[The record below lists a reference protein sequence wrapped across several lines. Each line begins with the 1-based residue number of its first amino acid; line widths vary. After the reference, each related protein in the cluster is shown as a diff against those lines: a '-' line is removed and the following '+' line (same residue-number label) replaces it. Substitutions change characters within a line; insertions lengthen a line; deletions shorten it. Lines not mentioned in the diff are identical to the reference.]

1 VSTKMAYTRNL
12 RNLGKLRPARSCI
25 IRTPASPRGM
35 LSTFY
40 FNRLYSQTCFR
51 FGYVEFSTIAE
62 AIAAKNALHEKM
74 VDGREINIDFATPR
88 VERPR
93 ASFDDR
99 AKKYGDVESAPSD
112 TIFVGNISFEATY
125 DHIKEAFE
133 QYGTITR
140 ISLPTDRETGTPK
153 GFGYVGFSSVE
164 EATEALTALKGA
176 EIGGRPVRLDFAQ
189 ARTDD
194 GGAPRGGRGGGGRG
208 GFDRGGRGG
217 GRGFGGGRGRGGFDR
232 GGRGG
237 GRGFGGD
244 RGGRGRGGGSFNR
257 GGFGDFQ
264 GKKTSF

>member
-1 VSTKMAYTRNL
+1 M
-12 RNLGKLRPARSCI
+12 I
-25 IRTPASPRGM
+25 
-35 LSTFY
+35 
-40 FNRLYSQTCFR
+40 
-51 FGYVEFSTIAE
+51 
-62 AIAAKNALHEKM
+62 
-74 VDGREINIDFATPR
+74 DGREVNIDYATPR
-88 VERPR
+88 VDRPR
-93 ASFDDR
+93 PSNDDR

-140 ISLPTDRETGTPK
+140 ISLPTDRESGTPK

-164 EATEALTALKGA
+164 EATEALNALKGV

-189 ARTDD
+189 ARVDD
-194 GGAPRGGRGGGGRG
+194 GGARGGRGG
-208 GFDRGGRGG
+208 GGRGG
-217 GRGFGGGRGRGGFDR
+217 GRGFGGGDRGRGGRGGRGGFGDRGGRGRGGF
-232 GGRGG
+232 
-237 GRGFGGD
+237 GD